1 MGLLVTQNVLRL
13 VSTEAGGPP
22 QTRSAEQKMLV
33 DRGTQSCI
41 NGSNTRLCWMQ
52 IVFPSC
58 KKVVDKQWK
67 PGCRKMKDQYN
78 ILQVTR
84 CLGLMTQRHTIQG
97 KMSTKKLLLDAKPPS
112 RTRRCLCVCWC
123 VLSVMHVKLC
133 IYVCSGLG
141 SCIFTVYPQHAL
153 LKFEAPWSAEAET
166 VSSVVCE

>member
-1 MGLLVTQNVLRL
+1 ML

-22 QTRSAEQKMLV
+22 QTRSTEQKMLV
-33 DRGTQSCI
+33 DRGTQSCLT
-41 NGSNTRLCWMQ
+41 GSNTRLCWIQ

-67 PGCRKMKDQYN
+67 PGCRKLKDQYN

-84 CLGLMTQRHTIQG
+84 CLGLVTQRHTIQG

-133 IYVCSGLG
+133 VCLLRFGKLHIYSLPSTCSTEIWGPMKCRCWDCFFCCLW
-141 SCIFTVYPQHAL
+141 IKKDLPY
-153 LKFEAPWSAEAET
+153 
-166 VSSVVCE
+166 